1 MSDVG
6 SDVEAGYAL
15 AIEAA
20 MELQKRDPNHELITF
35 FTEGHD
41 DVVWEIFQ
49 QCFSREGSTDVER
62 MTAMGQAYFWAH
74 YLIALETALGIRP

>member
-1 MSDVG
+1 MSDVV
-6 SDVEAGYAL
+6 SDIEAGYAL

-20 MELQKRDPNHELITF
+20 MELQKRDPGNELITF

-41 DVVWEIFQ
+41 DVVYEIFQ
-49 QCFSREGSTDVER
+49 QCFSRESSTKAER